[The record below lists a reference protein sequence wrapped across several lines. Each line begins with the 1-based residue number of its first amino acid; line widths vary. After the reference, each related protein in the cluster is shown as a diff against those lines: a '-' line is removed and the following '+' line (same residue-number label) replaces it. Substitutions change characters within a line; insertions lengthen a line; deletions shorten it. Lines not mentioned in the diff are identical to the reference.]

1 MVVQIINGNALEE
14 LKKLQDESVDCII
27 TSPPYY
33 GLRAYKGAETDW
45 GDWQGQ
51 LGLEPTYQMY
61 LQHLLLITAELKRV
75 LKKTG
80 ALFWNMGDSYA
91 SEGGPSRHKGYSDPK
106 WPKARNGSFDEP
118 TSYPQGIKP
127 KSLMMLPERFAIGM
141 LEQGWILRNKIV
153 WFKPN
158 GLPSSVKDRF
168 TNKWEYIFFFVKSKK
183 YYFDLDAVRVPLKQS
198 SINRIRQNIID
209 QFIDTKVSDFPD
221 QNMNIKNILLHMH
234 SKYLKDRET
243 NGSLAGR
250 VMRNIA
256 DGKLETF
263 VREAITNVNQYL
275 KDKLKESGLTVKQL
289 AEMTGEKDTMIAHYF
304 RTDLSGAALPSRE
317 FWDKAKD
324 ILNLDEYDE
333 HIKEE
338 YKSVLPLFDKG
349 ANPGDVIH
357 EKQKYEEEGGGYVGK
372 HSGYL
377 NADGSLRVN
386 LNGANPGDIIPYH
399 PKGDPTFGMRLP
411 PQPWQEHAFNP
422 NGANPGDFLNVPT
435 RPHSFAHFAVYP
447 VTLIAP
453 LVKVGCPSGGTVLDP
468 FAGSGTTGVVAEILG
483 RNSILIEISKEYIDI
498 INWRLQPENL
508 EKEKKVI
515 MNNNIS
521 L

>member
-1 MVVQIINGNALEE
+1 MAVQIINGNALEE
-14 LKKLQDESVDCII
+14 LKKLQDESVDCVI

-33 GLRAYKGAETDW
+33 GLRAYKGAETNW

-61 LQHLLLITAELKRV
+61 LDHLLMITDELKRI

-80 ALFWNMGDSYA
+80 TLFWNMGDSYA
-91 SEGGPSRHKGYSDPK
+91 SEGGPSRHKGYYDPK

-127 KSLMMLPERFAIGM
+127 KSLMMIPERFAIGM
-141 LEQGWILRNKIV
+141 IEQGWILRNKII

-183 YYFDLDAVRVPLKQS
+183 YYFDLDAVRKPLSDPDRMLRGVSGKRLS
-198 SINRIRQNIID
+198 RQEAID
-209 QFIDTKVSDFPD
+209 AYLGNPPKGISKPRP
-221 QNMNIKNILLHMH
+221 NIKNILLD
-234 SKYLKDRET
+234 SKYLRDRFP

-250 VMRNIA
+250 IARNIA

-275 KDKLKESGLTVKQL
+275 KVKLKESGLTIKQL
-289 AEMTGEKDTMIAHYF
+289 AEMTGEKETMIAHYF

-317 FWDKAKD
+317 FWDKVKD

-349 ANPGDVIH
+349 ANPGDIIV
-357 EKQKYEEEGGGYVGK
+357 YTK
-372 HSGYL
+372 HDL
-377 NADGSLRVN
+377 AVNRIGSYSDPLHVKPY
-386 LNGANPGDIIPYH
+386 NP
-399 PKGDPTFGMRLP
+399 
-411 PQPWQEHAFNP
+411 A
-422 NGANPGDFLNVPT
+422 GANPGDFMVVPT

-453 LVKVGCPSGGTVLDP
+453 LVKVGCPPGGKVLDP

-515 MNNNIS
+515 MNNDVS
-521 L
+521 P